1 MTIRREGPP
10 ESVTFTRFVSPT
22 YAFKERC
29 GMANKLTS
37 AIFALALITG
47 ANVAG
52 QTPAV
57 KEATPAAKAY
67 LQAALDVMQTNSLRK
82 RTLDWNIVRQKALKA
97 AAGAEVPADT
107 YEAIRVAL
115 RELRDSRSSL
125 ELTKEQRDL
134 EASRKPTKLDPNRIN
149 FPRPMPAAE
158 IQKGPEGYLHRIG
171 GQTVARVIVPAYEAA
186 AAESSASDLRATQ
199 LQKVIA
205 DLGAANPCGWIIDLR
220 GNTTYDLWA
229 ILAGM
234 GSLLGDVMVGGFR
247 DADGN
252 LVKWFYREGKSGIHD
267 LLGVEHNLASV
278 DGQPF
283 HAKGAPL
290 LAVLIDRKTT
300 NSAGAFAI
308 TMRGRPLTRF
318 FGEQVSNTSATERFD
333 LNDGASLVLTTGV
346 YVDRAGSEYPEGLNP
361 DEAIPLSG
369 RNPRAAEDPVIHAA
383 LGWIGEQADCGA
395 GRPASG
401 P

>member
-1 MTIRREGPP
+1 M
-10 ESVTFTRFVSPT
+10 
-22 YAFKERC
+22 
-29 GMANKLTS
+29 KLLRT
-37 AIFALALITG
+37 IFALALLTC
-47 ANVAG
+47 ANVVG
-52 QTPAV
+52 QTPSV

-67 LQAALDVMQTNSLRK
+67 LQAALDVMQANSVRK
-82 RTLDWNIVRQKALKA
+82 RSVDWNLVRQKAVKA
-97 AAGAEVPADT
+97 AAGAELPADT

-115 RELRDSRSSL
+115 RELKDSRSALDLS
-125 ELTKEQRDL
+125 KEQRDL
-134 EASRKPTKLDPNRIN
+134 EVSRKPTKIDQNR
-149 FPRPMPAAE
+149 FSLPRPTYAAE
-158 IQKGPEGYLHRIG
+158 VQKGPEGYVHRIG

-186 AAESSASDLRATQ
+186 AAESSASNLRATQ

-234 GSLLGDVMVGGFR
+234 GPLLGDVMVGGFR

-252 LVKWFYREGKSGIHD
+252 LVKWFYREGKSGIRD
-267 LLGVEHNLASV
+267 LLGVEHNLAIV
-278 DGQPF
+278 EGQPF
-283 HAKGAPL
+283 HAKGAPV

-318 FGEQVSNTSATERFD
+318 FGEQVSNTSATERFE
-333 LNDGASLVLTTGV
+333 LNDGASLVLTIGV
-346 YVDRAGSEYPEGLNP
+346 YVDRAGSEYPDGLNP

-369 RNPRAAEDPVIHAA
+369 RNPRASDDPVIHAA
-383 LGWIGEQADCGA
+383 LGWIGEQSDCVNSK
-395 GRPASG
+395 PSSG
-401 P
+401 F